1 MIHYIFLSKRH
12 IFLLMRAST
21 KIFFIIFVYLMSAN
35 NSFSEQ
41 QKVSDPLEPINRAIF
56 VFNDAVDTAFLR
68 PIATLYTAIP
78 SPARNVIR
86 NFLRNL
92 ETPVILTNNLLQGD
106 IESAQI
112 TTIRFTVNTTMGIL
126 GLFDPATG
134 MGFERKDEDFGQ
146 TLGVY
151 GVKPGIFIVLPI
163 LGPSTIRD
171 AIGIGVDQFF
181 DPIQYA
187 TINTDSSWIMTT
199 RTGVRGVDARANNLK
214 TLDEIKKTS
223 IDYYATLRSL
233 YIQRRNSQVNNG
245 SNKNVPKLD
254 FEDEEDSMPIN
265 KPVFDIF
272 EPLRD

>member
-1 MIHYIFLSKRH
+1 
-12 IFLLMRAST
+12 
-21 KIFFIIFVYLMSAN
+21 MSAN

-272 EPLRD
+272 

>member
-1 MIHYIFLSKRH
+1 
-12 IFLLMRAST
+12 
-21 KIFFIIFVYLMSAN
+21 
-35 NSFSEQ
+35 
-41 QKVSDPLEPINRAIF
+41 
-56 VFNDAVDTAFLR
+56 
-68 PIATLYTAIP
+68 
-78 SPARNVIR
+78 
-86 NFLRNL
+86 
-92 ETPVILTNNLLQGD
+92 
-106 IESAQI
+106 
-112 TTIRFTVNTTMGIL
+112 MGIL

-146 TLGVY
+146 TLGVL
-151 GVKPGIFIVLPI
+151 GIKPGIFIVLPI

-187 TINTDSSWIMTT
+187 TVNTDSSWIMTS

-233 YIQRRNSQVNNG
+233 YMQRRNSQINNG
-245 SNKNVPKLD
+245 SNKGVPKLD
-254 FEDEEDSMPIN
+254 FENEEDSMPIN

-272 EPLRD
+272 EPLKD